1 MLRKGGL
8 RRLLKQ
14 FRMDAGV
21 GSSVRSFRI
30 FTVVSSLLRL
40 LMRWMSVADIFL
52 NLRRWWLH
60 GFDTFLVFLMLQ
72 ASFVRSL
79 LIDCLLWRHALILM
93 HPLTM
98 EFLNVLSKVKLK
110 KAGGMSR
117 VTLEMILFGRSVF
130 HQALLDVFR
139 KVWRDGEV
147 FEE

>member
-1 MLRKGGL
+1 
-8 RRLLKQ
+8 
-14 FRMDAGV
+14 
-21 GSSVRSFRI
+21 
-30 FTVVSSLLRL
+30 
-40 LMRWMSVADIFL
+40 
-52 NLRRWWLH
+52 
-60 GFDTFLVFLMLQ
+60 
-72 ASFVRSL
+72 
-79 LIDCLLWRHALILM
+79 M

-130 HQALLDVFR
+130 HHALLDVFR